1 MKPLFSLTLLSI
13 TLCAFGDTTPL
24 PFTGKIHSN
33 HVRLRAAPDL
43 ESHVVR
49 ELGEGQLVLVIGESE
64 DFYAI
69 QPDPNQKLYIYRS
82 FVLDGVV
89 EAHNVNVRLGP
100 NLDSPVVARLQSG
113 VQVHGKVCSE
123 NSKWMEISPPDGVHF
138 YVAKEFIDN
147 AGSSEVIHKLHAQK
161 ESIDELF
168 VSLHIVVEDQK
179 QKPYEEMHVGEA
191 ERIVEKIR
199 IEYPSFNKDIEKAEE
214 LLHHLKE
221 NYLAKKV
228 AFLEKQ
234 MRGEVISVAQAK
246 PTAPPEPVNEA
257 ASEGVEPAK
266 LDPSEN
272 AALKWKNIEYARY
285 LGWTERN
292 PDQPISDFYGEERE
306 SALRLTG
313 DITAFECD
321 LTTRPGDFILKQK
334 GLPVAYL
341 YSTLVDLKELEGKSA
356 SLVVVERPNNNFAFP
371 TYFVLAQE

>member
-1 MKPLFSLTLLSI
+1 MTLALLSSS
-13 TLCAFGDTTPL
+13 LLAFGDPTSM
-24 PFTGKIHSN
+24 PFTGKIQSN

-49 ELGEGQLVLVIGESE
+49 ELSTGQFVLVIGESE

-69 QPDPNQKLYIYRS
+69 QPDPSQKLYIYRS
-82 FVLDGVV
+82 FVLDGIV

-100 NLDSPVVARLQSG
+100 NLDSPVVARLQAG
-113 VQVHGKVCSE
+113 THVHGKACSD
-123 NSKWMEISPPDGVHF
+123 NNKWMEISAPEGVHF
-138 YVAKEFIDN
+138 YVAKEFVEN
-147 AGSSEVIHKLHAQK
+147 AGGSEVIHQIHAQK
-161 ESIDELF
+161 ESLDELF

-179 QKPYEEMHVGEA
+179 QKPYEEMHIAEA
-191 ERIVEKIR
+191 ERLVEKVR
-199 IEYPSFNKDIEKAEE
+199 IEYPTFEKDIEKAEE

-221 NYLAKKV
+221 NFLAKKV

-234 MRGEVISVAQAK
+234 MRGEVISVSTTTETKSPKIENAAPQAATLN
-246 PTAPPEPVNEA
+246 PQ
-257 ASEGVEPAK
+257 
-266 LDPSEN
+266 EN

-292 PDQPISDFYGEERE
+292 PEQPISDFYSEERT
-306 SALRLTG
+306 SALRLSG
-313 DITAFECD
+313 EIFSFECD
-321 LTTRPGDFILKQK
+321 LTTRPGDYILKQK

-341 YSTLVDLKELEGKSA
+341 YSTLVNLKELEGKEI

>member
-1 MKPLFSLTLLSI
+1 MKRLSFLALFSI
-13 TLCAFGDTTPL
+13 CAFANM
-24 PFTGKIHSN
+24 PFTGKVQSN

-43 ESHVVR
+43 DSHVVR

-69 QPDPNQKLYIYRS
+69 QPDPSQKLYIYRS

-89 EAHNVNVRLGP
+89 EAHNVNVRLGAS
-100 NLDSPVVARLQSG
+100 LDAPVVARLQAG
-113 VQVHGKVCSE
+113 THVHGKVCPE
-123 NSKWMEISPPDGVHF
+123 NSKWMEISPPEGVHF
-138 YVAKEFIDN
+138 YVAKTYIEN

-161 ESIDELF
+161 ESLDELF

-179 QKPYEEMHVGEA
+179 QKPYEEMHIGEA

-199 IEYPSFNKDIEKAEE
+199 IEYPTFAKDIEKAEE

-221 NYLAKKV
+221 NFLAKKV

-234 MRGEVISVAQAK
+234 MRGEVIEVAK
-246 PTAPPEPVNEA
+246 PKEETTETQA
-257 ASEGVEPAK
+257 AQPAV
-266 LDPSEN
+266 LDPKED

-285 LGWTERN
+285 LGWVERN
-292 PDQPISDFYGEERE
+292 PDQPISDFYAEERT

-313 DITAFECD
+313 EVAAFECD
-321 LTTRPGDFILKQK
+321 LTTRPGDFILRQK

-341 YSTLVDLKELEGKSA
+341 YSTLVDLKELEGKDA
-356 SLVVVERPNNNFAFP
+356 SLVVVERPSNNFAFP